1 MTLQVSL
8 SVEPTPRDYSDAGWI
23 IETAIVTEQPADKY
37 ILIVEDDPRN
47 ALVTQAMLKIAG
59 LTKHYLCSAGP
70 QVNATVA
77 AMPRVDLVLLD
88 LQLPG
93 ENGFEILQR
102 LRRDSR
108 FVGVPIVAIT
118 AQVMYSEVKRA
129 TEAGFD
135 GFIGKP
141 FSFDRFGS
149 QIHRILQGE
158 PVWEPR

>member
-1 MTLQVSL
+1 MKLLVSIGAE
-8 SVEPTPRDYSDAGWI
+8 STPHRNSNTGWI
-23 IETAIVTEQPADKY
+23 IENAIVTEQPADKY

-59 LTKHYLCSAGP
+59 LTKHYLCSAGT
-70 QVNATVA
+70 QVNDTVA
-77 AMPRVDLVLLD
+77 TMPRVDLVLLD

-93 ENGFEILQR
+93 ENGFEILKR
-102 LRRDSR
+102 LRRDGR
-108 FVGVPIVAIT
+108 FVSVPIVAVT
-118 AQVMYSEVKRA
+118 AQVMFSEVKRA